1 MAFFT
6 NKHKKLAVK
15 TSREALQ
22 QSYAKSE
29 EKLRQISKSGNEKAL
44 KQAMKE
50 HGNIEYA
57 MLYQSTPEFKEK
69 RKKYLQ
75 KNEFRYDTNPLI
87 RKKNGEGHNAYVS
100 AKQGHRAQ
108 INILTHSD
116 TFFGE
121 PTFEL
126 DQNPERSK
134 PSKRKSRF
142 SKAVWENDKHLKEP
156 SRGTWVLSK
165 KDKAKIKKVN
175 KKYPPMKIK

>member
-1 MAFFT
+1 MAFF
-6 NKHKKLAVK
+6 NDEHKQLSKLPRDVLEKQYSRTEARLKAVAR
-15 TSREALQ
+15 T
-22 QSYAKSE
+22 
-29 EKLRQISKSGNEKAL
+29 GNEKAL

-57 MLYQSTPEFKEK
+57 LLFQSTPEFQEK
-69 RKKYLQ
+69 KKKYLQ

-165 KDKAKIKKVN
+165 KDRAKIKKVN